1 MIFKQNI
8 PVKSRELHSGTSSL
22 DTRTRKGLVL
32 INMLLF
38 FSHALSN
45 NILPNI

>member
-1 MIFKQNI
+1 MIFKQSF
-8 PVKSRELHSGTSSL
+8 PVKSELHTGTSSL

-38 FSHALSN
+38 ISHALSN
-45 NILPNI
+45 SIFPNI

>member
-1 MIFKQNI
+1 MIFKQSF
-8 PVKSRELHSGTSSL
+8 PVKSEELHTGTSSL

-38 FSHALSN
+38 ISHALSN
-45 NILPNI
+45 SIFPNI